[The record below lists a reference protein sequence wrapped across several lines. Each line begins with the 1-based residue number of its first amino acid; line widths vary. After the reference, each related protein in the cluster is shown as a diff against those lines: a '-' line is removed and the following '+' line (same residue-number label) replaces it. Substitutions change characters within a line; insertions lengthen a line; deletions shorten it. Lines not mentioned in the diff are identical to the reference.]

1 MTDIIDGTAYMMLV
15 TCNAQEEL
23 SALERGMH
31 ALRSG
36 MDVKACGSTVT
47 ASAISPRSSA
57 GNIRRSRVLSNQP
70 SSGGL
75 MQIRQTRKMHHHPTP
90 ASTSMYGNSRTAD
103 QDAGLMRNFPQMR
116 EITQTHPTPVSTS
129 MCRRCN

>member
-15 TCNAQEEL
+15 TCNAQGEL

-47 ASAISPRSSA
+47 AKAQSPESSA
-57 GNIRRSRVLSNQP
+57 RNIRRSRVL
-70 SSGGL
+70 
-75 MQIRQTRKMHHHPTP
+75 TRRP
-90 ASTSMYGNSRTAD
+90 
-103 QDAGLMRNFPQMR
+103 FP
-116 EITQTHPTPVSTS
+116 
-129 MCRRCN
+129 NG